1 MKNLSNT
8 HIAIIGFILIIPAL
22 LLASCGIIY
31 SVFGLESANHF
42 LDSLMAIPIVGA
54 MFSPIII
61 IGGPM
66 IAFVLNAYHVYH
78 VKLEMAGR
86 TATISLSIKGNVAN
100 LIPAVAGAFLIFI
113 ILLYGFVEN
122 FEIVVR

>member
-22 LLASCGIIY
+22 VLASCGILY
-31 SVFGLESANHF
+31 SVFGLESANDLNDVF
-42 LDSLMAIPIVGA
+42 LETPLVGTL
-54 MFSPIII
+54 FSPIII

-66 IAFVLNAYHVYH
+66 IAFVLNAYHLCH

-86 TATISLSIKGNVAN
+86 TATISLSIKGSIAN
-100 LIPAVAGAFLIFI
+100 LIPASAGAFLIFI

-122 FEIVVR
+122 FELVVR